1 MLQKPHLSVAADPPE
16 DRPYF
21 KFVSTARDVKGCVF
35 MFMFDPALGLVA
47 RASTV
52 ASLASSLSAHALK
65 NKDNTFTLY

>member
-52 ASLASSLSAHALK
+52 ASLQALSAHALK